1 MKVASRGKSSLS
13 STMLILTCPP
23 SLLESDHS
31 PTFVNVQP
39 GAPMLNRGSS
49 VWELGLWEGAGRF
62 WTLRKMWP

>member
-31 PTFVNVQP
+31 LTFVNVQP
-39 GAPMLNRGSS
+39 GAPMLNRASS
-49 VWELGLWEGAGRF
+49 IWELGL
-62 WTLRKMWP
+62 